1 MTTATSQRQ
10 LSFPTCYNVRDL
22 GGLNT
27 AKGAIT
33 RWKAFVR
40 ADSLFRLTPESQQAF
55 LDYGI
60 RTVIDLRFINELE
73 EEPNPFRNN
82 PSVNYVHVPMIDPR
96 DADRLTATIRNEG
109 MLAWNLLALDLGA
122 ERVAAIMRAVAD
134 APEGGVAFHCYAG
147 KDRTGLTAM
156 MLLSLADVPAQV
168 IAEDYDESNNYL
180 GQLNQQVLARFDDP
194 AIRTQVLANL
204 LSGRENMLK
213 IIAHLNERHGGAH
226 QYLLNAG
233 LTRDELQRIASRL
246 V

>member
-73 EEPNPFRNN
+73 EEPNPF
-82 PSVNYVHVPMIDPR
+82 
-96 DADRLTATIRNEG
+96 AT
-109 MLAWNLLALDLGA
+109 
-122 ERVAAIMRAVAD
+122 
-134 APEGGVAFHCYAG
+134 
-147 KDRTGLTAM
+147 
-156 MLLSLADVPAQV
+156 
-168 IAEDYDESNNYL
+168 
-180 GQLNQQVLARFDDP
+180 
-194 AIRTQVLANL
+194 TQA
-204 LSGRENMLK
+204 
-213 IIAHLNERHGGAH
+213 
-226 QYLLNAG
+226 
-233 LTRDELQRIASRL
+233 
-246 V
+246 